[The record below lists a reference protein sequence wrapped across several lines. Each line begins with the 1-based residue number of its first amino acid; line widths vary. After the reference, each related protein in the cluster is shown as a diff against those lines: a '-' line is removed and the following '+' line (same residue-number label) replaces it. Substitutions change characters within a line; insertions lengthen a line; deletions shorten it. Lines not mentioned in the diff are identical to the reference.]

1 MGRMILAMTVGLVL
15 AGALQARAAPAVTNW
30 SFEDGDAPVWPG
42 YGDISGWTH
51 AGTGGAGVNPAST
64 ANGTDY
70 APFLSGQ
77 AVPDGS
83 RIAFQQMQ
91 GTLSQSVSGF
101 VIGQVYTLHYYEG
114 GRFADTVSS
123 PYASV
128 GGVTVVSEHAKSNT
142 GSLASVISAPFVAT
156 AETLTLT
163 LGNGTTYA
171 SGDNTVL
178 FDAVSLVASTKHSD
192 GGFENPVQPSD
203 SDWTKFKQASG
214 TGGGTL
220 AGSLWTWTDGAGICQ
235 NGGAFQG
242 VGQSAPEGVQHALIQ
257 QTGSFYQ
264 TVSGLEV
271 GHSYVFTWYD
281 AKRNDG
287 NSGNPYQMLAGD
299 TVVFGGTTG
308 YAPTSTAFESRNS
321 KAFVATSTSMQMK
334 FLGLGAPGD
343 VTTFFDN
350 VYISEVPEPSSLIVL
365 GMGLV
370 GLLGYAWR
378 KTK

>member
-1 MGRMILAMTVGLVL
+1 
-15 AGALQARAAPAVTNW
+15 
-30 SFEDGDAPVWPG
+30 
-42 YGDISGWTH
+42 
-51 AGTGGAGVNPAST
+51 
-64 ANGTDY
+64 
-70 APFLSGQ
+70 
-77 AVPDGS
+77 
-83 RIAFQQMQ
+83 
-91 GTLSQSVSGF
+91 
-101 VIGQVYTLHYYEG
+101 
-114 GRFADTVSS
+114 
-123 PYASV
+123 
-128 GGVTVVSEHAKSNT
+128 VTVVTEHAKSNT
-142 GSLASVISAPFVAT
+142 GSLAGVISAPFVAT

-163 LGNGTTYA
+163 LGNGSTYA

-178 FDAVSLVASTKHSD
+178 WDAVSFNASTKLAD

-203 SDWTKFKQASG
+203 SEWTKFKQASG

-220 AGSLWTWTDGAGICQ
+220 AGSLWTWTEGAGICQ

-271 GHSYVFTWYD
+271 GRSYVFTWYD

-287 NSGNPYQMLAGD
+287 NSGNPYQVLADD

-321 KAFVATSTSMQMK
+321 NAFVATATSMQVK

-350 VYISEVPEPSSLIVL
+350 VYISQVPEPSSIVVL
-365 GMGLV
+365 GMGV
-370 GLLGYAWR
+370 IGLLCYAWR
-378 KTK
+378 KKR